1 MNGSTLSMIESID
14 ELNKDSLVGITIKE
28 SKLKSL
34 WASILSWQYPQF
46 DFTPLF

>member
-14 ELNKDSLVGITIKE
+14 ELKKDYLVGITIKE

-34 WASILSWQYPQF
+34 WASILSWQSPQF